1 MPVRHDRVAGVF
13 GKRKPRGVV
22 IYSDWAF
29 AAPFRISEF
38 DRARCRRHRVLR
50 RRTIRRPEKPSQ
62 GGSPRVRNRLQPLH
76 LGSTSRLFHDQP
88 LPSQVAAMSRFSRPS
103 ASALG
108 RFLQLGGTGAR
119 IAGNLLVQRI
129 TPGKARIDWQP
140 VGELLG
146 DALRQM
152 KGPVLKLGQQASQ
165 WQDLLPEPISAALAR
180 LQNQVPS
187 LPFAALEANLQRL
200 YDGRL
205 YDLFESIE
213 PTPAAAASLG
223 QVHRARDR
231 QGRALIMKVQ
241 YPGIHA
247 ICEADLR
254 QLRRLMPLGRLF
266 GTPPARLEA
275 VYTELQRAI
284 GEELDYAAERE
295 NLEAF
300 RAHFSGWPGIGIP
313 FAASELCRP
322 GVLVLEDRPGRS
334 MAEVEQAP
342 ADVRQRLAESLCQWL
357 AEQAFGLQ
365 RLHTDPHPGNL
376 AWTERDELVVYDFGS
391 VLRLEPRLLAGYVQI
406 FEALRGTS
414 SEALEAGFQM
424 LGGRQPGSMPPHGLY
439 RRIHLMLHPLLQP
452 GAQWDFREA
461 ALHQQLSELFPL
473 LMSALGS
480 LQPASGTLLINRTLE
495 GHYWNLYRL
504 GARLPIADLLAEHI
518 ERWRSGA
525 PRP

>member
-1 MPVRHDRVAGVF
+1 
-13 GKRKPRGVV
+13 
-22 IYSDWAF
+22 
-29 AAPFRISEF
+29 
-38 DRARCRRHRVLR
+38 
-50 RRTIRRPEKPSQ
+50 
-62 GGSPRVRNRLQPLH
+62 
-76 LGSTSRLFHDQP
+76 
-88 LPSQVAAMSRFSRPS
+88 MSRSPHPS

-108 RFLQLGGTGAR
+108 RFLRLGGTGAR
-119 IAGNLLVQRI
+119 IASNLLVQRI
-129 TPGKARIDWQP
+129 TPGRAGVDWEP
-140 VGELLG
+140 VGALLG
-146 DALRQM
+146 DALGQM

-165 WQDLLPEPISAALAR
+165 WQDLLPEPVSAALAR

-187 LPFAALEANLQRL
+187 LPFTALEANLQRL

-205 YDLFESIE
+205 YELFESIE

-231 QGRALIMKVQ
+231 QGRALVMKVQ

-275 VYTELQRAI
+275 VYSELKRAI
-284 GEELDYAAERE
+284 DEELDYAAERD
-295 NLEAF
+295 NLDDF
-300 RAHFSGWPGIGIP
+300 RRHFDDWPGIAIP
-313 FAASELCRP
+313 FAAAELCRP

-334 MAEVEQAP
+334 MADVEQAP
-342 ADVRQRLAESLCQWL
+342 ADVRQRLAETLCQWL
-357 AEQAFGLQ
+357 AEQVFGLQ

-376 AWTERDELVVYDFGS
+376 AWTETGALVVYDFGS

-406 FEALRGTS
+406 FEALRGPS

-424 LGGRQPGSMPPHGLY
+424 LGGRQPGSTPPHGLY

-452 GAQWDFREA
+452 GAQWDFRGA

-504 GARLPIADLLAEHI
+504 GACLPIADLLAEHI
-518 ERWRSGA
+518 ARWRNGTDAS
-525 PRP
+525 RP

>member
-1 MPVRHDRVAGVF
+1 MISLYLLGVA
-13 GKRKPRGVV
+13 
-22 IYSDWAF
+22 
-29 AAPFRISEF
+29 
-38 DRARCRRHRVLR
+38 C
-50 RRTIRRPEKPSQ
+50 
-62 GGSPRVRNRLQPLH
+62 
-76 LGSTSRLFHDQP
+76 
-88 LPSQVAAMSRFSRPS
+88 MSRFSRPS

-129 TPGKARIDWQP
+129 TPGRARVDWEP
-140 VGELLG
+140 VGALLG
-146 DALRQM
+146 DALGQM

-187 LPFAALEANLQRL
+187 LPFNALEANLQRL
-200 YDGRL
+200 YGGKL
-205 YDLFESIE
+205 YEFFESIE
-213 PTPAAAASLG
+213 PVPAAAASLG

-231 QGRALIMKVQ
+231 QGRALMMKVQ
-241 YPGIHA
+241 YPGIRA
-247 ICEADLR
+247 ICDADLR

-266 GTPPARLEA
+266 GTPSARLDA
-275 VYTELQRAI
+275 MYSELHRAI
-284 GEELDYAAERE
+284 AEELDYDAERAH
-295 NLEAF
+295 LEAF
-300 RAHFSGWPGIGIP
+300 RAHFGDWPGICIP
-313 FAASELCRP
+313 YPVAELCRP
-322 GVLVLEDRPGRS
+322 GVLVLEDLPARS
-334 MAEVEQAP
+334 MAEVEQAS
-342 ADVRQRLAESLCQWL
+342 AEVRQRLAEQLCQWL
-357 AEQAFGLQ
+357 AEQAFGLA

-376 AWTERDELVVYDFGS
+376 AWTEAGELVVYDFGS
-391 VLRLEPRLLAGYVQI
+391 VLRLEPRLLAGYVRI
-406 FEALRGTS
+406 FEALRGPS

-452 GAQWDFREA
+452 GAQWDFRGA

-504 GARLPIADLLAEHI
+504 GACLPIADMLAEHI
-518 ERWRSGA
+518 GRWREQAEPS
-525 PRP
+525 RP

>member
-1 MPVRHDRVAGVF
+1 
-13 GKRKPRGVV
+13 
-22 IYSDWAF
+22 
-29 AAPFRISEF
+29 
-38 DRARCRRHRVLR
+38 
-50 RRTIRRPEKPSQ
+50 
-62 GGSPRVRNRLQPLH
+62 
-76 LGSTSRLFHDQP
+76 
-88 LPSQVAAMSRFSRPS
+88 MSRFSRPS

-129 TPGKARIDWQP
+129 TPGKARIDWVP

-146 DALRQM
+146 DALGQM

-187 LPFAALEANLQRL
+187 LPFDALQANLQRV
-200 YDGRL
+200 YDGKL
-205 YDLFESIE
+205 YELFESIDPE
-213 PTPAAAASLG
+213 PAAAASLG

-241 YPGIHA
+241 YPGIRA
-247 ICEADLR
+247 ICDADLR
-254 QLRRLMPLGRLF
+254 QLRRLMPLGRLV
-266 GTPPARLEA
+266 GTPPARLDA
-275 VYTELQRAI
+275 VYIELQRAI
-284 GEELDYAAERE
+284 AEELDYEAERA

-300 RAHFSGWPGIGIP
+300 REHFSNWPGIRIP
-313 FAASELCRP
+313 FAAGELCRP
-322 GVLVLEDRPGRS
+322 GVLVLEDLPGRS
-334 MAEVEQAP
+334 MAEVEQAS
-342 ADVRQRLAESLCQWL
+342 AEVRQRLAETLCEWL

-376 AWTERDELVVYDFGS
+376 AWTEAGELVVYDFGS

-406 FEALRGTS
+406 FEALRGIS
-414 SEALEAGFQM
+414 SEALEPGFQA
-424 LGGRQPGSMPPHGLY
+424 LGGRQPGSTPPHGLY
-439 RRIHLMLHPLLQP
+439 RSIHLMLHPLLQP

-461 ALHQQLSELFPL
+461 ALHQRLSELFPL
-473 LMSALGS
+473 MMSALGS

-504 GARLPIADLLAEHI
+504 GACLPIADLLAEHI
-518 ERWRSGA
+518 ERWRSEAGA
-525 PRP
+525 RRP

>member
-1 MPVRHDRVAGVF
+1 
-13 GKRKPRGVV
+13 
-22 IYSDWAF
+22 
-29 AAPFRISEF
+29 
-38 DRARCRRHRVLR
+38 
-50 RRTIRRPEKPSQ
+50 
-62 GGSPRVRNRLQPLH
+62 
-76 LGSTSRLFHDQP
+76 
-88 LPSQVAAMSRFSRPS
+88 
-103 ASALG
+103 
-108 RFLQLGGTGAR
+108 
-119 IAGNLLVQRI
+119 
-129 TPGKARIDWQP
+129 
-140 VGELLG
+140 
-146 DALRQM
+146 
-152 KGPVLKLGQQASQ
+152 
-165 WQDLLPEPISAALAR
+165 LPEPISAALAR

-342 ADVRQRLAESLCQWL
+342 ADVRQRLAESLCKWL

-376 AWTERDELVVYDFGS
+376 AWTERGELVVYDFGS

-504 GARLPIADLLAEHI
+504 GARLPIADLLAGHI

>member
-1 MPVRHDRVAGVF
+1 
-13 GKRKPRGVV
+13 
-22 IYSDWAF
+22 
-29 AAPFRISEF
+29 
-38 DRARCRRHRVLR
+38 
-50 RRTIRRPEKPSQ
+50 
-62 GGSPRVRNRLQPLH
+62 
-76 LGSTSRLFHDQP
+76 
-88 LPSQVAAMSRFSRPS
+88 MSRFSRPS

-129 TPGKARIDWQP
+129 TPGKARIDWVP

-146 DALRQM
+146 DALGQM

-187 LPFAALEANLQRL
+187 LPFDALQANLQRL
-200 YDGRL
+200 YDGKL
-205 YDLFESIE
+205 YELFESIE
-213 PTPAAAASLG
+213 PEPAAAASLG

-241 YPGIHA
+241 YPGIRA
-247 ICEADLR
+247 ICDADLR

-266 GTPPARLEA
+266 GTPPARLDA
-275 VYTELQRAI
+275 VYIELQRAI
-284 GEELDYAAERE
+284 AEELDYDAERA

-300 RAHFSGWPGIGIP
+300 REHFSNWPGIRIP
-313 FAASELCRP
+313 FAAGELCRP
-322 GVLVLEDRPGRS
+322 GVLVLEDLPGRS

-342 ADVRQRLAESLCQWL
+342 AEVRQRLAETLCGWL

-365 RLHTDPHPGNL
+365 LLHTDPHPGNL
-376 AWTERDELVVYDFGS
+376 AWTETGELVVYDFGS

-406 FEALRGTS
+406 FEALRGIS
-414 SEALEAGFQM
+414 SEALEPGFQA
-424 LGGRQPGSMPPHGLY
+424 LGGRQPGSTPPHGLY

-461 ALHQQLSELFPL
+461 ALHQRLSELFPL
-473 LMSALGS
+473 MMSALGS

-504 GARLPIADLLAEHI
+504 GACLPIADLLAEHI
-518 ERWRSGA
+518 ERWRSEA
-525 PRP
+525 DARRP